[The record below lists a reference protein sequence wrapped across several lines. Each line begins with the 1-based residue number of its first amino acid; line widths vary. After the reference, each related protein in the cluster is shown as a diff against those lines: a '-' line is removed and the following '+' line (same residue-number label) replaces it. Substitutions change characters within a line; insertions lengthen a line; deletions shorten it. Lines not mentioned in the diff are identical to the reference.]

1 MMVIQL
7 RGDAVV
13 VYQTVIQLHGD
24 GPVYQTPTRR
34 WPVLGHQ
41 GSQYCLA

>member
-24 GPVYQTPTRR
+24 GPVCIKLRLDDGQF
-34 WPVLGHQ
+34 
-41 GSQYCLA
+41 